1 MPELLGWF
9 SDGMILFGGFLSFLL
24 AIGEFPSD
32 RKHRFQVYLSFTLV
46 SLGFMQ
52 LSGSLVLN
60 QNAGQDLNLKLWNL
74 PLLYLPP
81 TFAFLTLLAFL
92 EEDFRYKAVHSL
104 FFLPFLVC
112 LGAVLFFRLG
122 EYSGPA
128 TSTEIHRNIQDP
140 ISGIGILYIGAGIFS
155 LGFVFPI
162 FKILPQISELKFKIL
177 FGIFALDC
185 LIVSVFGMIGLIFDP
200 IFLKLAL
207 LTVTLAVS
215 LVYYIRRKYFDFP
228 EAIRSDI
235 AKSKYS
241 RTRLEGLE
249 IDPILEKLTFL
260 FESEK
265 IHRREDLSLAELAKE
280 LSLTTHQFSE
290 LINNRIG
297 KGYFALINHHRIED
311 AKRLLSETDKTVLEI
326 AMTVGFNNRS
336 SFNEAFLK
344 LTQKTPIS
352 YRKMCKPL

>member
-32 RKHRFQVYLSFTLV
+32 RKHKFQVLLSLTLA

-60 QNAGQDLNLKLWNL
+60 PNAGQDINLKLWNL

-81 TFAFLTLLAFL
+81 AFAFLALLSFL
-92 EEDFRYKAVHSL
+92 EEDFRYKSVHAL
-104 FFLPFLVC
+104 FFLPFLLC
-112 LGAVLFFRLG
+112 LGVIGFFRIG
-122 EYSGPA
+122 EFTGTAS
-128 TSTEIHRNIQDP
+128 EISWNIQDP
-140 ISGIGILYIGAGIFS
+140 ISGTGILYLGAGIFS
-155 LGFVFPI
+155 FGFVFPI

-185 LIVSVFGMIGLIFDP
+185 LTVSVFGMIGLIFDP

-228 EAIRSDI
+228 ETIQSDL
-235 AKSKYS
+235 AKAKYS

-249 IDPILEKLTFL
+249 IDPILEKLNFL

-280 LSLTTHQFSE
+280 LSLTAHQFSE

-297 KGYFALINHHRIED
+297 KGYFSLINHHRIED
-311 AKRLLSETDKTVLEI
+311 AKQLLSGTDKTVLEI